1 MSEWLN
7 HSNTGGPLALPEE
20 TDQHLEPVGRGT
32 AVDAITEQ
40 MRARILSGA
49 WAAGAKLLSERE
61 LAQQLAVNRLT
72 LRAALARL
80 EALGL
85 VATQHGIGTVVRD
98 FRQHG
103 GIESLPELL
112 AVMRTRDSRAYIA
125 HVRDVLELRRAV
137 ATEAVALAAARH
149 TAEDLLHLESLAEL
163 QRGRVRDVV
172 AFARGDVEFA
182 RAVVRAGRNLALEL
196 LLNTVARFP
205 DEDPALTRAMYPKPR
220 AQQRMYA
227 PLIALIASRDV
238 QAAREALRA
247 TLEGLD
253 RTSQRAIEREVM
265 GGSVNETT
273 AKVQTKQLAS
283 SKRTKVKS

>member
-1 MSEWLN
+1 MSKWLN
-7 HSNTGGPLALPEE
+7 HSNTGGPLALHEE
-20 TDQHLEPVGRGT
+20 THPQLEPVGRGT

-149 TAEDLLHLESLAEL
+149 TQEDLVLLESLAAL

-205 DEDPALTRAMYPKPR
+205 DEDPMLTRAMYPKPR

-265 GGSVNETT
+265 GGTVIEPT
-273 AKVQTKQLAS
+273 AKMQTKQLAS

>member
-1 MSEWLN
+1 M
-7 HSNTGGPLALPEE
+7 ALHEE
-20 TDQHLEPVGRGT
+20 THPQLEPVGRGT

-149 TAEDLLHLESLAEL
+149 TQEDLVLLESLAAL

-205 DEDPALTRAMYPKPR
+205 DEDPMLTRAMYPKPR

-265 GGSVNETT
+265 GGTVIEPT
-273 AKVQTKQLAS
+273 AKMQTKQLAS